1 MPAPASARFFSIR
14 SSRNIASTG
23 APPVNCP
30 HFGCRRSQ
38 KMQTEPRKRW
48 LIWFAAFRKPS
59 APYYG
64 GANVV
69 AAAPQCGARDAD
81 AAIMSQVILALAAFL
96 LLHSVPAIPTIRG
109 RLTGAL
115 GLRFYLLSYSV
126 TSVALLIWVLHAAWN
141 ADYVEIWQPDPRGAL
156 ANLILSPLGL
166 FLVTAG
172 LISPNPASVSFM
184 TGATPGAVTT
194 ITRHPVLWGFL
205 ICLSATSRQTVIQD
219 RSLSSVAS
227 VCFLPSVSL
236 SRKSAR
242 GAGWETRGPQSRDQH
257 PCFP

>member
-1 MPAPASARFFSIR
+1 
-14 SSRNIASTG
+14 
-23 APPVNCP
+23 
-30 HFGCRRSQ
+30 
-38 KMQTEPRKRW
+38 
-48 LIWFAAFRKPS
+48 
-59 APYYG
+59 
-64 GANVV
+64 
-69 AAAPQCGARDAD
+69 
-81 AAIMSQVILALAAFL
+81 MSQVILALAAFL

-205 ICLSATSRQTVIQD
+205 IWSIGHVAANGDT
-219 RSLSSVAS
+219 RSLLVFGGLGLFSAVGILVAEKRARRRMGDTWSSIARSTSMFPLIALLSGRTELRLDRYMVAS
-227 VCFLPSVSL
+227 FMLTLLVTIWLLGGGHAALF
-236 SRKSAR
+236 
-242 GAGWETRGPQSRDQH
+242 GADPLLALDS
-257 PCFP
+257 